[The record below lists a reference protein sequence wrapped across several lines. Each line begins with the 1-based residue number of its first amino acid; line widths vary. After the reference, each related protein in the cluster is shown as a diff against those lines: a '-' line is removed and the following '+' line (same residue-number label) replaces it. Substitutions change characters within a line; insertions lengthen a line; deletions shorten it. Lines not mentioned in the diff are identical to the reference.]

1 MKEAKSGA
9 LTHGLKPGRVLWIQD
24 MGTLWALD
32 WRVFEGVRR
41 WAFELVFLLP
51 FPLVEVT
58 RAHFE
63 LSSPLDSELA
73 SLCCEPCV

>member
-9 LTHGLKPGRVLWIQD
+9 LTHGLKREGPVDSGHGYAVGPGLE
-24 MGTLWALD
+24 G
-32 WRVFEGVRR
+32 FEGVRR
-41 WAFELVFLLP
+41 WAFELLFLLP